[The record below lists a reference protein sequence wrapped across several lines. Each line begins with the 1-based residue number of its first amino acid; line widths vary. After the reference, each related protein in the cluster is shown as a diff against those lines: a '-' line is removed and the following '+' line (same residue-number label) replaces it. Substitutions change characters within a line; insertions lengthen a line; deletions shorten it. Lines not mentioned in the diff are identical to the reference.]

1 MTPDIMEE
9 WRAHQSGFARRWR
22 VSMEARK
29 KVERIDTATNVDL
42 RSKIERAAG
51 DEQRCAAML
60 KDSHLIEAAL
70 ATDRTVISLDETAR
84 SLFTL
89 MAQSV
94 GEIKNIVWVNPD
106 KVDEQPINWLG
117 EGARP
122 EKNRRLD
129 FGM

>member
-1 MTPDIMEE
+1 
-9 WRAHQSGFARRWR
+9 
-22 VSMEARK
+22 
-29 KVERIDTATNVDL
+29 VDL

-51 DEQRCAAML
+51 DEQDCAAML

-70 ATDRTVISLDETAR
+70 VTDRTVISLDETAR
-84 SLFTL
+84 ELFTL

-94 GEIKNIVWVNPD
+94 GEIKNVVWVNPD
-106 KVDEQPINWLG
+106 KDEQPINWLE
-117 EGARP
+117 EGAKP